1 LAAENAN
8 LKMSWFEYRFKHSL
22 IDDYLFL
29 IDRSGNEYL
38 PFNI

>member
-8 LKMSWFEYRFKHSL
+8 LKMSWFNYRFKH
-22 IDDYLFL
+22 YLNDVALYL